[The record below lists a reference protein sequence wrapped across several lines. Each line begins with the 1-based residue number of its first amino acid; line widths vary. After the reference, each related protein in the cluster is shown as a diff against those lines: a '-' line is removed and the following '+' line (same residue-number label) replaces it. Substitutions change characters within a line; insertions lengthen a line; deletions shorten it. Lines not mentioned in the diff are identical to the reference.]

1 MSRWFVVWNANTVA
15 AEGKA
20 GQLNYVATAPA
31 IDGPWTAP
39 VAVFSNATAS
49 VNPVPP
55 TGTQWQPNLVR
66 RDG

>member
-1 MSRWFVVWNANTVA
+1 MA